1 MRPSLRPAVFATAA
15 LTIAIAAGAAAQ
27 TPAASWRPTVR
38 FQGDVRSDNNPVLL
52 DTLHQR
58 RLAAP
63 TPADSVNG
71 RFRDMTRV
79 TDVIPIP
86 SLQVGIEG
94 PGLGGRR
101 VGVAGEVVY
110 EANLHNAARRHAEL
124 QFRIDQSLPRGAGLR
139 FTADWRP
146 SYFHKNYLADA
157 IDLNADSSI
166 SGNEKIYAAARSNE
180 IDLTLRYRHRLLKV
194 TDQRPVGIA
203 ADLEA
208 GYLARHY
215 DAPFAGRSRNGPDA
229 AGRLAVQL
237 VTAWTVGADYAV
249 ASLGGDPSAAV
260 LILDENV
267 FGVDF
272 NGNGS
277 VTDSSA
283 RAAVLVDYSRVE
295 RQLGVTLQGDAGAA
309 IVAVGYGRRTRT
321 FSSTQP
327 YDVVNRLRRDV
338 LKELTATVDVRL
350 AAGLHLDLGAQRG
363 AQKTNRAGDPASLG
377 DVADYTRFVGSA
389 GLRYRF

>member
-1 MRPSLRPAVFATAA
+1 MRPSLRPAVLATAA
-15 LTIAIAAGAAAQ
+15 LTIAAGAAAQ
-27 TPAASWRPTVR
+27 TAAPSWRPTVR
-38 FQGDVRSDNNPVLL
+38 VQSEVRSDNNPFLL
-52 DTLHQR
+52 DTLHKQ

-63 TPADSVNG
+63 TSADSVNG
-71 RFRDMTRV
+71 RFRDMNRA
-79 TDVIPIP
+79 TDVIAVP
-86 SLQVGIEG
+86 SLQVGLAG
-94 PGLGGRR
+94 PGVGGRTL
-101 VGVAGEVVY
+101 GLAADVAY
-110 EANLHNAARRHAEL
+110 EANFHNAARRHAEL
-124 QFRIDQSLPRGAGLR
+124 QFRVDQALPRGGGLR

-166 SGNEKIYAAARSNE
+166 SGHEKIYAAARSNE
-180 IDLTLRYRHRLLKV
+180 IDLTLRYRHRLLKF
-194 TDQRPVGIA
+194 TDQRPVGIT

-237 VTAWTVGADYAV
+237 GTAWTVGADYAV
-249 ASLGGDPSAAV
+249 ASLGGNPSTAV

-267 FGVDF
+267 FDLDF

-295 RQLGVTLQGDAGAA
+295 RQLGVRLQGDAGAA

-321 FSSTQP
+321 FSSAQP

>member
-38 FQGDVRSDNNPVLL
+38 FQGDVRSDNNPFLL

-157 IDLNADSSI
+157 IDLNADSRI
-166 SGNEKIYAAARSNE
+166 SGHEKIYVPARSNE
-180 IDLTLRYRHRLLKV
+180 IDLTLRYRYRLLKSTDRRPLGV
-194 TDQRPVGIA
+194 TAELQG
-203 ADLEA
+203 
-208 GYLARHY
+208 GYLGRTY
-215 DAPFAGRSRNGPDA
+215 DAPFAGRRRNGPDV
-229 AGRLAVQL
+229 GGGLTIQMGP
-237 VTAWTVGADYAV
+237 AWSLGVAYDV
-249 ASLGGDPSAAV
+249 ASLKSDVSTAV
-260 LILDENV
+260 LILDENL

-277 VTDSSA
+277 VIDPNA
-283 RAAVLVDYSRVE
+283 RAAVQVDYSRVE
-295 RQLGVTLQGDAGAA
+295 RQLGATLQAIAGAA
-309 IVAVGYGRRTRT
+309 TVSAGYGRRTRK
-321 FSSTQP
+321 FGSTQP
-327 YDVVNRLRRDV
+327 YDVVNRDRRDV
-338 LKELTATVDVRL
+338 LKELMLDVDVRL
-350 AAGLHLDLGAQRG
+350 AAGVHLDLGA
-363 AQKTNRAGDPASLG
+363 KRATQTTDRAADPGSTG
-377 DVADYTRFVGSA
+377 EVADYSRFIASA
-389 GLRYRF
+389 GLRCRF

>member
-1 MRPSLRPAVFATAA
+1 MRPSLRPAVLATAA
-15 LTIAIAAGAAAQ
+15 LTIAAGAAAQ
-27 TPAASWRPTVR
+27 TPAPSWRPTVR
-38 FQGDVRSDNNPVLL
+38 VQSEVRSDNNPFLL
-52 DTLHQR
+52 DTLHKQ

-63 TPADSVNG
+63 TSADSVNG
-71 RFRDMTRV
+71 RFRDMNRA
-79 TDVIPIP
+79 TDVIAVP
-86 SLQVGIEG
+86 SLQVGLAG
-94 PGLGGRR
+94 PGVGGRTL
-101 VGVAGEVVY
+101 GLAADVAY
-110 EANLHNAARRHAEL
+110 EANFHNAARRHAEL
-124 QFRIDQSLPRGAGLR
+124 QFRVDQALPRGGGLR

-166 SGNEKIYAAARSNE
+166 SGHEKIYAPARSNE
-180 IDLTLRYRHRLLKV
+180 IDLTLRYRHRLRKV
-194 TDQRPVGIA
+194 TDQRPVGIT

-237 VTAWTVGADYAV
+237 GTAWTVGADYAV
-249 ASLGGDPSAAV
+249 ASLGGNPSTAV

-321 FSSTQP
+321 FSSTQL

-350 AAGLHLDLGAQRG
+350 AAGLHLDLGARRG
-363 AQKTNRAGDPASLG
+363 AQKTNRAGDPASVG